1 MPSKKKTSSK
11 KRSRKK
17 TGATRRHA
25 EKKFSFV
32 NWMILLVLIGI
43 FVSFL
48 VYLDKMPPSGHE
60 NGQTANII
68 AAPSGQN
75 TKKLSQAEKR
85 SPEQQFEFYTV
96 LPDREIEVN
105 DYEEDVIEENRAP
118 SRQVPAK
125 QSEPLANT
133 SKPART
139 ETTKLTRSEPTK
151 TAVIVK
157 KPQSVV
163 KSTSSGRAL
172 YQLQVGAFKDLAK
185 ADAMKARLAFMGVES
200 NIYVIRSANGQNLYR
215 VRVGPN
221 SDEKKL
227 SRIQQQLKAQ
237 NINTFMKK
245 LKG

>member
-17 TGATRRHA
+17 TGATRHA
-25 EKKFSFV
+25 AKKFSFV

-43 FVSFL
+43 FVTFL
-48 VYLDKMPPSGHE
+48 VYLDKMPTPGHE
-60 NGQTANII
+60 NGQTANTI

-105 DYEEDVIEENRAP
+105 VYEENIAP

-139 ETTKLTRSEPTK
+139 ATTKSTRSESTGTRSTK
-151 TAVIVK
+151 TAVIVE

-163 KSTSSGRAL
+163 KSTTSGRAL

-200 NIYVIRSANGQNLYR
+200 NIYVIRNTNGQNIYR